1 MNLCRYFNWDSL
13 QIVGH
18 HEKVAIHSLQF
29 PSHPLFDYCLPR
41 TVPITIAHKLLVTM
55 RMRVTRYAY
64 LTFHPL
70 LIHYAY
76 LSFHPLG
83 HYCLR

>member
-1 MNLCRYFNWDSL
+1 
-13 QIVGH
+13 
-18 HEKVAIHSLQF
+18 
-29 PSHPLFDYCLPR
+29 
-41 TVPITIAHKLLVTM
+41 M

-83 HYCLR
+83 HYCLRELFPQSDNDIKFEQTLSFPQKLPVYSNKI